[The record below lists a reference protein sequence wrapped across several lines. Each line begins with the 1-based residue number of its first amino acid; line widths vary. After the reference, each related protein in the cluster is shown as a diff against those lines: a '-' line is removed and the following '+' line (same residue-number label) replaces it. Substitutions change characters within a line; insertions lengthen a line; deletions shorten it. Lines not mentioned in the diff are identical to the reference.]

1 MFGEG
6 RCKGLQGPADV
17 TSMKIITRNFGLFI
31 LVVGLAWTAPA
42 STVAIEGVDF
52 DQSITVRDTALELS
66 NVGLLRYKVVF
77 RAYVGALYLGSGASA
92 DQFFA
97 GHAPGRLELE
107 YFWPIKGQDFA
118 DAAVPFLRDNLT
130 SEEYARIAER
140 YRRMGEWYVDVKPG
154 DRYALTF
161 IPGVGTELALNG
173 ESLGVIEGDDFPGL
187 YFRIWLGERPVDRR
201 FRDQL
206 LARR

>member
-1 MFGEG
+1 
-6 RCKGLQGPADV
+6 
-17 TSMKIITRNFGLFI
+17 MKTKRSLYVI
-31 LVVGLAWTAPA
+31 LLAVGLGLVWGAPA
-42 STVAIEGVDF
+42 ATVAIEGVAF
-52 DQSITVRDTALELS
+52 DQAINVGDTMLELS

-77 RAYVGALYLGSGASA
+77 RAYVGALYLGPGASPE
-92 DQFFA
+92 DFFA
-97 GHAPGRLELE
+97 GRAAGRLELE

-118 DAAVPFLRDNLT
+118 DAAVPFLRDNMT
-130 SEEYARIAER
+130 EQEYRQIEER
-140 YRRMGEWYVDVKPG
+140 YRRLGEWYQDVKPG

-161 IPGVGTELALNG
+161 VPGVGTELALNG
-173 ESLGVIEGDDFPGL
+173 ESMGVIEGDDFPGL